1 MVIIT
6 MSNSVLAMEEIFKC
20 TLVEHGNV
28 VVWNRIEGMF
38 SSVRL
43 CWWTVDSSL
52 SHPHR
57 CDKPAHHPALRSF
70 SSELA

>member
-1 MVIIT
+1 MQ
-6 MSNSVLAMEEIFKC
+6 
-20 TLVEHGNV
+20 LVEHGNV
-28 VVWNRIEGMF
+28 AVWNRIEGMF

-57 CDKPAHHPALRSF
+57 CDNPAHHPALRSF